1 MLPFFTISREI
12 RNQGTWDQ
20 AHCCFLIFSYIPI
33 LFLEKNRF
41 YENLEIS
48 WAIDFAVFAFW
59 LHITILDSP
68 ANSVRTQSHTCGI
81 NLFLKLAIIK
91 SDALHKHMTT
101 IMLFIFSIVMIW
113 KQMQQKSAPCGK
125 RDENEVELVIIA
137 IANIKVMHHTNI
149 GITGTIR
156 RNLQRTTISYKHI
169 QLHMEKNSFFKI
181 RTLDHLL

>member
-1 MLPFFTISREI
+1 
-12 RNQGTWDQ
+12 
-20 AHCCFLIFSYIPI
+20 
-33 LFLEKNRF
+33 
-41 YENLEIS
+41 
-48 WAIDFAVFAFW
+48 
-59 LHITILDSP
+59 
-68 ANSVRTQSHTCGI
+68 
-81 NLFLKLAIIK
+81 
-91 SDALHKHMTT
+91 MTT